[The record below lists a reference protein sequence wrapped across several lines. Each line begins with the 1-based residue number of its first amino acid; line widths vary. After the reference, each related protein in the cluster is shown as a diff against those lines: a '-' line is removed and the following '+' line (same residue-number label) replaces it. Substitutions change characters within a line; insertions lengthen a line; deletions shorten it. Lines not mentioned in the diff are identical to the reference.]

1 MTFGSREF
9 LGGPGDCLFLR
20 ILTAEYGGL
29 KTRTYGHI
37 SEIWLTNPA
46 LLDSSL
52 RWNDDGGLSSF
63 WRRPEWRDRRRG
75 ISTWL
80 PL

>member
-1 MTFGSREF
+1 
-9 LGGPGDCLFLR
+9 LR

-52 RWNDDGGLSSF
+52 RWNDV
-63 WRRPEWRDRRRG
+63 
-75 ISTWL
+75 TAAVVY
-80 PL
+80 PLDCRYNALLL

>member
-52 RWNDDGGLSSF
+52 RWNDVTAAVVY
-63 WRRPEWRDRRRG
+63 PRDCRYNA
-75 ISTWL
+75 L
-80 PL
+80 LL